1 MCSKLISAMEKI
13 RTGKGGELGAGQG
26 VEFSFERMVGVD
38 ISETLLQAEA
48 MSSAKVPSAKERVGK
63 GESRKCEIRAVIGTR
78 S

>member
-1 MCSKLISAMEKI
+1 
-13 RTGKGGELGAGQG
+13 
-26 VEFSFERMVGVD
+26 MVGVD

-48 MSSAKVPSAKERVGK
+48 MASAKVPCAKERVGK